1 MEVGVKTE
9 KKAAR
14 WWLKGQIP
22 WVWKYNP
29 NKLAVL
35 PVLWGYIIGVR
46 PKTKVSSGEDYD
58 FDY

>member
-1 MEVGVKTE
+1 MKTE